1 MSHRCWASQWIDTRV
16 ASPRDFLVTLRVFAV
31 SNPSLLRGCLDVLLS
46 CIYINRG
53 DGVVLT
59 RDPEGLGKVATTALL
74 HVAACFSAIVHMPGP
89 FNDVRQKYRGMY
101 LANTEPMTYHSL
113 HYTMETLHGMACS
126 ACTHGFPYIGTA
138 TTLHFR
144 NFYGAGVGTITWS
157 RCQRGGCGLKVSR
170 WSPRFVLYSLTQSA
184 LPPAPP
190 IASCLS
196 VVALE
201 AGGIT

>member
-101 LANTEPMTYHSL
+101 LFNTDSVTYHSL
-113 HYTMETLHGMACS
+113 HYTMEPLYGMARS
-126 ACTHGFPYIGTA
+126 PCTHGFPYIEKA

-144 NFYGAGVGTITWS
+144 NTLLWHGSWHCHLV
-157 RCQRGGCGLKVSR
+157 
-170 WSPRFVLYSLTQSA
+170 A
-184 LPPAPP
+184 LPTRWLRVESISMVPAFR
-190 IASCLS
+190 
-196 VVALE
+196 ALLPDTIR
-201 AGGIT
+201 ATSSPAYC